1 MSLLPQWK
9 WFSFHYRVAGVVV
22 LLSLLTF
29 VSTGLGGLF
38 ALRYRGQL
46 HHILGFTAGVL
57 VGVVVFDV
65 LPEISDLAAT
75 THTDFRTPMIAL
87 AGGFLGFHA
96 IEKWLLVHNA
106 HEHEYA
112 GHSHGGGH
120 HPTVGVASALALSG
134 HSLTDGIAIG
144 LAFQVDNTVG
154 AAVAIAV
161 IGHDFA
167 DGLNTVSLMLAH
179 GNSGRRSALMLLLD
193 AVTPVAGAALT
204 LLFTVPDRG
213 LLIYL
218 GVFAG
223 FLLYIGASDILPE
236 AHADHPSL
244 ATLALTIAG
253 VALMYVVVG
262 LLS

>member
-1 MSLLPQWK
+1 MVVI
-9 WFSFHYRVAGVVV
+9 FIYGGGVVTLIALGTV
-22 LLSLLTF
+22 I
-29 VSTGLGGLF
+29 STGFGGLF
-38 ALRYRGQL
+38 ALRHRDHL
-46 HHILGFTAGVL
+46 HLILGFTAGVI
-57 VGVVVFDV
+57 VGVVAFDV
-65 LPEISDLAAT
+65 LPEIAELSESTGL
-75 THTDFRTPMIAL
+75 DFRYAMIAL

-96 IEKWLLVHNA
+96 VEKSLLIHDA

-112 GHSHGGGH
+112 GHH
-120 HPTVGVASALALSG
+120 HPTVGLASAIALSG

-144 LAFQVDNTVG
+144 LAFQVNTSVG
-154 AAVAIAV
+154 LAVAVAV

-179 GNSGRRSALMLLLD
+179 GNPRRRAILLLVID
-193 AVTPVAGAALT
+193 MLAPLVGAALT
-204 LLFTVPDRG
+204 LAFHVPDRG

-244 ATLALTIAG
+244 ATLALTVAG
-253 VALMYVVVG
+253 VAAMYGVTEV
-262 LLS
+262 LP

>member
-1 MSLLPQWK
+1 M
-9 WFSFHYRVAGVVV
+9 VV
-22 LLSLLTF
+22 LVALLTV
-29 VSTGLGGLF
+29 VSTSLGGLF
-38 ALRYRGQL
+38 ALRYRDQL

-65 LPEISDLAAT
+65 LPEIAALST
-75 THTDFRTPMIAL
+75 STHTDFTRPMIAL
-87 AGGFLGFHA
+87 AGGFLAFHA

-112 GHSHGGGH
+112 GHSHSMRH
-120 HPTVGVASALALSG
+120 DTRVGLASALALSG
-134 HSLTDGIAIG
+134 HSLTDGIALG
-144 LAFQVDNTVG
+144 LAFQVSNEVG

-167 DGLNTVSLMLAH
+167 DGLNTVSLMLTH
-179 GNSGRRSALMLLLD
+179 GNSRRRSAMMLLLD
-193 AVTPVAGAALT
+193 AITPVAGAALT
-204 LLFTVPDRG
+204 LLFHVPDTG

-244 ATLALTIAG
+244 ATLGLTVAG
-253 VALMYVVVG
+253 VGLMYAVTQVLV
-262 LLS
+262 